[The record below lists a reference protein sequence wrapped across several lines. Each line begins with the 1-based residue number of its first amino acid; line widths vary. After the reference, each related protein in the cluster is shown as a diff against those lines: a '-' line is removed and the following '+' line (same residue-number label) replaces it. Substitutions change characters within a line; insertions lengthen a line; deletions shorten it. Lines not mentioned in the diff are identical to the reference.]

1 MPTEFDKDKENAP
14 VHVAI
19 IMDGN
24 GRWAKERGKPRIY
37 GHSEGAKRIRE
48 VLSAAKK
55 AGVKF
60 LTLYAFSSENWNRP
74 PDEVAALMNP
84 LVSSIEEYGREL
96 VENRVRFVA
105 IGEVSALPPECSGAV
120 RRLEENTREFS
131 GGTLALALNSGSRA
145 EAAKAA
151 RLLAQKA
158 ARGEIDP
165 SSIDWEAFSS
175 NLDTAGMPDPDL
187 IIRTSGE
194 QRLSNFLTL
203 QAAYSELYFTDVYW
217 PDFGEEEFFKAVGEF
232 KRRERRYGKTADQ
245 L

>member
-1 MPTEFDKDKENAP
+1 MPTEFDKAKENAP

-37 GHSEGAKRIRE
+37 GHNEGAKRIRE

-60 LTLYAFSSENWNRP
+60 LTLYAFSSENWSRP
-74 PDEVAALMNP
+74 PDEVAALMKL

-96 VENRVRFVA
+96 VENRVKFTA
-105 IGEVSALPPECSGAV
+105 IGEVSALPPECEKAV
-120 RRLEENTREFS
+120 RDLEEKTREFS
-131 GGTLALALNSGSRA
+131 EGTLALALNYGS
-145 EAAKAA
+145 
-151 RLLAQKA
+151 LAQKA
-158 ARGEIDP
+158 ARGGIDP
-165 SSIDWEAFSS
+165 SAIDWDMFSS
-175 NLDTAGMPDPDL
+175 GLATAEMPDPDL

>member
-1 MPTEFDKDKENAP
+1 MPTEFDKAKENAP

-37 GHSEGAKRIRE
+37 GHNEGAKRTGKCSRR
-48 VLSAAKK
+48 LKRPA
-55 AGVKF
+55 VKF
-60 LTLYAFSSENWNRP
+60 LTLYAFSSENGTAAG
-74 PDEVAALMNP
+74 EVSALLGL
-84 LVSSIEEYGREL
+84 LVSSIEEYGHEL
-96 VENRVRFVA
+96 VENRVRFAA
-105 IGEVSALPPECSGAV
+105 IGELSALPPECEKAV
-120 RRLEENTREFS
+120 RSLEERTRGFS
-131 GGTLALALNSGSRA
+131 EGTLALALNYGSRA

-165 SSIDWEAFSS
+165 SAIDWDMFASG
-175 NLDTAGMPDPDL
+175 LDTAGMPDPDL

-217 PDFGEEEFFKAVGEF
+217 PDFGEEEFFKA
-232 KRRERRYGKTADQ
+232 
-245 L
+245 